1 MNTAVCKG
9 RDTESW
15 KDLYQAA
22 IFEPDL
28 NKLPER
34 IDEAEAA
41 LVTCARELFYAVG
54 GDAEEGESLDHAMC
68 ILHALRS
75 SLKQRPTAIQK
86 MNDFEYL
93 KSA

>member
-9 RDTESW
+9 RDTGSL

-22 IFEPDL
+22 LFESDL

-34 IDEAEAA
+34 IAEAESA
-41 LVTCARELFYAVG
+41 LITRARELFYTA
-54 GDAEEGESLDHAMC
+54 GDDAGEGESLDDAMC

-75 SLKQRPTAIQK
+75 SLKHRPTAIQRT
-86 MNDFEYL
+86 NDFDYL

>member
-9 RDTESW
+9 LDTGSW

-22 IFEPDL
+22 IFESDL

-34 IDEAEAA
+34 IAEAEAA
-41 LVTCARELFYAVG
+41 LVICARELFYAVG
-54 GDAEEGESLDHAMC
+54 DDAEEGESLDDAMC

-75 SLKQRPTAIQK
+75 SLKHRPTAVQR
-86 MNDFEYL
+86 MNDLDYL
-93 KSA
+93 QSA

>member
-1 MNTAVCKG
+1 MNSAVCKG
-9 RDTESW
+9 LDTGSW

-22 IFEPDL
+22 IFESDL

-34 IDEAEAA
+34 IAEAEAA
-41 LVTCARELFYAVG
+41 LVICARELFYTVG
-54 GDAEEGESLDHAMC
+54 DDAEEGESLDDAMC

-75 SLKQRPTAIQK
+75 SLKHRPTAVQR
-86 MNDFEYL
+86 MNDFDYL